1 MSMQT
6 DLQVFE
12 RAVEAKGRLL
22 RIEGDR
28 TGPTPRQL
36 VLTFDVGRISI
47 RPTDDGL
54 STSLIEDRAVMPGD
68 LVPLDEE
75 EPWWRLLGQPL
86 TAAWPGGIE
95 EAVGAQASGP
105 LLALKLRFRE
115 QAENPRVVMLESAGS
130 AIRVSLG
137 V

>member
-95 EAVGAQASGP
+95 DAVAD
-105 LLALKLRFRE
+105 L
-115 QAENPRVVMLESAGS
+115 SAGVMTGHPVDQS
-130 AIRVSLG
+130 TGRG
-137 V
+137 VEQDQRATLAARGDRNHRLI